1 MTNEQSNTQD
11 QVDAKLEELQRGKKS
26 KTEDRI
32 AKLLAKAEKTTPEEA
47 AALTEHAERL
57 MLQYGIEQAVINAK
71 RAGKT
76 HAEDEKMMRS
86 LLTFTGVYRKAM
98 DLALYAALR
107 EFKTAQLIG
116 GGDDGK
122 TTRLWIAGYQSDVE
136 QLLVLAAS
144 LQVQCIAAL
153 STWWKTVDAT
163 GWTATQKFKARR
175 QFILSF
181 GEGAGHRIARSR
193 AQAVQE
199 SSNSEPGTALA
210 LVDRAS
216 VVDQWVNEMFNL
228 MPGKSVKMAGGNRAS
243 REAGWQA
250 GKNANTG
257 EGALKQTKQLKG

>member
-1 MTNEQSNTQD
+1 MSDEQSNTQD
-11 QVDAKLEELQRGKKS
+11 QNDEKIAELLKGKKS

-47 AALTEHAERL
+47 AALTAHAEKL

-76 HAEDEKMMRS
+76 HATDEKMMRS

-107 EFKTAQLIG
+107 EFKTAQFIG

-122 TTRLWIAGYQSDVE
+122 TTRLWVAGYQSDVE

-153 STWWKTVDAT
+153 STWWKTMNTT
-163 GWTATQKFKARR
+163 GWTAMQKFKARR

-181 GEGAGHRIARSR
+181 GDGAAHRIARSR

-199 SSNSEPGTALA
+199 STKSEPGTALA
-210 LVDRAS
+210 LVDRATATE
-216 VVDQWVNEMFNL
+216 QWVNKMFNL
-228 MPGKSVKMAGGNRAS
+228 KPGKSVKMAGGNWAS
-243 REAGWQA
+243 REAGWNA

-257 EGALKQTKQLKG
+257 ESALKQTKQIKG

>member
-1 MTNEQSNTQD
+1 MSDEQGNTASQND
-11 QVDAKLEELQRGKKS
+11 EKIAELLGGKKS

-32 AKLLAKAEKTTPEEA
+32 AKLLAKAERTTPEEA
-47 AALTEHAERL
+47 AALTAHAEKL

-76 HAEDEKMMRS
+76 HAADEKMMRS
-86 LLTFTGVYRKAM
+86 VITFTGVYRKAM

-107 EFKTAQLIG
+107 EFKTAHLIG
-116 GGDDGK
+116 GGDYDK
-122 TTRLWIAGYQSDVE
+122 TTRMWIAGYQSDVE

-163 GWTATQKFKARR
+163 GWTAMQKFKARR

-181 GEGAGHRIARSR
+181 GNGAGERIARSR
-193 AQAVQE
+193 QEAVQE
-199 SSNSEPGTALA
+199 STNSEPGTALA
-210 LVDRAS
+210 LVNRATATE
-216 VVDQWVNEMFNL
+216 QWINEMFNL
-228 MPGKSVKMAGGNRAS
+228 TAGKSVKMAGGNRAS
-243 REAGWQA
+243 REAGYKA
-250 GKNANTG
+250 GQNANTG